1 NFRTVREVYTVKKFL
16 LILIFLCSFVN
27 HSEAVIRYKV
37 GIIGAMDVEVNLLKE
52 RAKISRKVIE
62 ADMEFCVGRLDDVN
76 VVIVKCGM
84 GKVNAGICAQ
94 MLIDVFDVDCII
106 NTGVAGA
113 LNPKLN
119 IGDIVIGS
127 DVVQHD
133 YDVTPIGF
141 KRGEIPYTGKVAF
154 ESDKNLIEQAFKA
167 VQATFPK
174 LQVIKGRICTG
185 DQFISTKEQKEKI
198 TSNFGGDCCETE
210 SGAIAQ
216 VCYLNRM
223 PFVIIRAIADK
234 ADETQTVDFQEFEA
248 ETARNC
254 AAITE
259 YMVKNLTM

>member
-1 NFRTVREVYTVKKFL
+1 MKKFL

-113 LNPKLN
+113 LNPNLD
-119 IGDIVIGS
+119 IGDIVVAVDS
-127 DVVQHD
+127 VQHD
-133 YDVTPIGF
+133 YDVSPVGF

-154 ESDKNLIEQAFKA
+154 ESDKNLIEQA
-167 VQATFPK
+167 
-174 LQVIKGRICTG
+174 
-185 DQFISTKEQKEKI
+185 
-198 TSNFGGDCCETE
+198 
-210 SGAIAQ
+210 
-216 VCYLNRM
+216 
-223 PFVIIRAIADK
+223 
-234 ADETQTVDFQEFEA
+234 
-248 ETARNC
+248 
-254 AAITE
+254 
-259 YMVKNLTM
+259 